1 MTSSSRTLFVCA
13 LAASL
18 VACGGDDDE
27 SPEPSHEHVDILDPA
42 SDHYGK
48 SYAEWTQDWTQWIS
62 DVAPPEC
69 ANPILDTTGE
79 NCAMYQDPDSPVF
92 LLAGNFGGVSLRDQC
107 VVPEGKALFFP
118 IVNVFADNAGI
129 PEDMLL
135 TDEAL
140 RAFVEDQYTHVV
152 TDSLHLSVDGEAID
166 HLERGGIESAP
177 YTIELAPGAN
187 IYDCNEV
194 EGVEGEFD
202 GYSSGYWAML
212 APLEPGAHTVSF
224 GGTAEAAP
232 QGDDINIDV
241 TFELTVE

>member
-18 VACGGDDDE
+18 VACGGDDE
-27 SPEPSHEHVDILDPA
+27 SPGPSDETVDILDPA

-48 SYAEWTQDWTQWIS
+48 SYAEWTGAWAQWIG

-118 IVNVFADNAGI
+118 IVNVTADNAGI
-129 PEDMLL
+129 PEDMLVS
-135 TDEAL
+135 DEAL
-140 RAFVEDQYTHVV
+140 RAFVEDQYAHVV
-152 TDSLHLSVDGEAID
+152 VDSLHVTVDGHSID
-166 HLERGGIESAP
+166 DLERGGLESAP
-177 YTIELAPGAN
+177 YTIDLAPGAN
-187 IYDCNEV
+187 IYDCNGV
-194 EGVEGEFD
+194 EGVEGEFH
-202 GYSSGYWAML
+202 GFMSGYWAMFE
-212 APLEPGAHTVSF
+212 PLEAGAHTISF
-224 GGTAEAAP
+224 GATLDPNP
-232 QGDDINIDV
+232 QGQRMTIDV
-241 TFELTVE
+241 TYELTVE